1 MEICLLAVIFFVLL
15 NRCIIAQNAFKHCAL
30 KCFVWWLFDDV
41 MIGRVSGYVIMS
53 IANEIGNA
61 GINAQPS

>member
-1 MEICLLAVIFFVLL
+1 MAPQSMRSNGIYADYEKMAAEGGH
-15 NRCIIAQNAFKHCAL
+15 RSQ
-30 KCFVWWLFDDV
+30 
-41 MIGRVSGYVIMS
+41 GGVSGYVIMS